1 MRNNESNRNRR
12 RNVKAAM
19 HDGKKFSPAQ
29 NEARSRT
36 WIFHS
41 QSAERKSRR
50 PSGVNRVHAS
60 HRNRNFIHLEC
71 APSESVPEIP
81 RCWAGV
87 NQSQGMQV
95 ASQMTRNELFSQENA
110 NSNER
115 SLRREEGIGERATVS
130 LPRMSAD
137 CDGNSCALHEHSIP
151 PSRGKGSNPLS
162 IRGGVQVT

>member
-1 MRNNESNRNRR
+1 M
-12 RNVKAAM
+12 KAAM
-19 HDGKKFSPAQ
+19 HNGEQFSPAQ

-36 WIFHS
+36 WIFHL
-41 QSAERKSRR
+41 QATERKSRR
-50 PSGVNRVHAS
+50 PRGVNRVHAS
-60 HRNRNFIHLEC
+60 HRNRNYIHLEC
-71 APSESVPEIP
+71 VPPESVPEIS
-81 RCWAGV
+81 RSWTGGSHRHDV
-87 NQSQGMQV
+87 RV
-95 ASQMTRNELFSQENA
+95 ISQMTRNELFSQENA